1 MIIIGVVNTLS
12 VVGRAVT
19 KVPKVFQSSTDGSG
33 GEQCRGLVAERRD
46 VEIGDVWNGVESSLV
61 FDCAVGLVAYGDA
74 YIKVGL
80 GGETV

>member
-1 MIIIGVVNTLS
+1 M
-12 VVGRAVT
+12 
-19 KVPKVFQSSTDGSG
+19 
-33 GEQCRGLVAERRD
+33 AERWD
-46 VEIGDVWNGVESSLV
+46 VDAGDAWYRVESSLV

>member
-1 MIIIGVVNTLS
+1 M
-12 VVGRAVT
+12 
-19 KVPKVFQSSTDGSG
+19 
-33 GEQCRGLVAERRD
+33 AERRD